1 VPERQHA
8 DGPASEREALA
19 GSPPMLART
28 PADLAFRLQRTAGNA
43 ATARA
48 LQRFTNPTA
57 RLDDRADEY
66 GKMIHTDHTG
76 YKRARIEGSLYV
88 HDASKGQD
96 TSGVDVTDVEQGNLG
111 DCWFLSAVM
120 AVAKTSPQAIKRLI
134 KPLSEKREGC
144 DVYEV
149 TLYERHT
156 IGSPTAHTVRV
167 DDMFVEEADGTPTYA
182 HPQQRSA
189 AGPELWVMLLEK
201 AWAAIN
207 GGYSKIHFGD
217 SRAGLVAVSGHDVD
231 TMSPSS
237 HSTKALTKELRERY
251 SAKKPMTISTYA
263 KFDDKQLAD
272 MKSFVKKEVVPSH
285 AYAITRVDA
294 DSEHVDI
301 RNPWGGETH
310 LLNFPISWL
319 EFWFERIVMSEDP
332 V

>member
-1 VPERQHA
+1 VHERQHPDA
-8 DGPASEREALA
+8 PASERERPARE
-19 GSPPMLART
+19 SPTVART
-28 PADLAFRLQRTAGNA
+28 PAQLALRLQQTAGNA
-43 ATARA
+43 ATVRA
-48 LQRFTNPTA
+48 LQRFVNPQA
-57 RLDDRADEY
+57 RKDDRPDEY

-76 YKRARIEGSLYV
+76 HRRARIEGSLYV
-88 HDASKGQD
+88 YDASKGQD

-120 AVAKTSPQAIKRLI
+120 AVAKTNPQAIKRLI
-134 KPLSEKREGC
+134 KPLSEKRDGSN
-144 DVYEV
+144 VYEI

-156 IGSPTAHTVRV
+156 IGSPTAHTVKV
-167 DDMFVEEADGTPTYA
+167 DDTFVEEAGGTSTYA

-189 AGPELWVMLLEK
+189 AGPELWVLLLEK

-217 SRAGLVAVSGHDVD
+217 SRAGMVAVTGHDVD
-231 TMSPSS
+231 TMTPSA
-237 HSTKALTKELRERY
+237 HSAKALAEELRERY
-251 SAKKPMTISTYA
+251 NAKKPMTISTFA

-272 MKSFVKKEVVPSH
+272 MKSFVKHEVVPSH
-285 AYAITRVDA
+285 AYAITRVDPELA
-294 DSEHVDI
+294 QVDI

-319 EFWFERIVMSEDP
+319 EFWFRQIVMSEDP